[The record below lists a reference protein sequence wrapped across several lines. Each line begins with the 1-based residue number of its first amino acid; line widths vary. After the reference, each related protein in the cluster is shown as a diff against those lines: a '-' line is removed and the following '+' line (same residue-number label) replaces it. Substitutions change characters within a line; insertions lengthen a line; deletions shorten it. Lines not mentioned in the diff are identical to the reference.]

1 MEVLTWNIQCG
12 RGVDGQTSL
21 ARIVEVVRAMGAPA
35 VLCFQEVARH
45 LPALDGAGAD
55 QPAGLARLLPGYR
68 AVYGPAQDFGGAPG
82 RPARFGNLLL
92 TTRPVLQVFR
102 HLLPRA
108 VHPGVRQAQR
118 GALEVVLDTPG
129 GPLRVVTTHLEYHS
143 DAHRAVQVERLR
155 ALQAEVAAHALLAP
169 AAAPPDGIYA
179 PRPRPAATVLCG
191 DFNLGPDDPLHA
203 RLCAPLEGLEGDGPA
218 FLDAWA
224 LAHGAQP
231 HAPTCGIGD
240 REQWPQGPHCRDFCF
255 VTAELAGRVADV
267 TVNTETL
274 ASDHQ
279 PVKLTL
285 RDAGSGAP

>member
-1 MEVLTWNIQCG
+1 MELLTWNIQCG
-12 RGVDGQTSL
+12 KGVEGRVSL
-21 ARIVEVVRAMGAPA
+21 ERIAQVVRAMGSPA

-55 QPAGLARLLPGYR
+55 QPAELARLFPQHCP
-68 AVYGPAQDFGGAPG
+68 VFGPAQDFGGGPE
-82 RPARFGNLLL
+82 RPRQFGNLLL
-92 TTRPVLQVFR
+92 TTLPVLQVFR

-108 VHPGVRQAQR
+108 AHPGVRHAQR
-118 GALEVVLDTPG
+118 GALEVVLAAPW

-143 DAHRAVQVERLR
+143 DAHRHVQVGHLR
-155 ALQAEVAAHALLAP
+155 HLQEEVAMHARMEPVPGP
-169 AAAPPDGIYA
+169 AGGIYEA
-179 PRPRPAATVLCG
+179 RPRPVSTVLCG

-203 RLCAPLEGLEGDGPA
+203 RLCAPLEYEGAA

-224 LAHGAQP
+224 LARGAEP

-255 VTAELAGRVADV
+255 VTPDLVPRVAAMDV
-267 TVNTETL
+267 NVETL

-279 PVKLTL
+279 PVRLTL
-285 RDAGSGAP
+285 RD